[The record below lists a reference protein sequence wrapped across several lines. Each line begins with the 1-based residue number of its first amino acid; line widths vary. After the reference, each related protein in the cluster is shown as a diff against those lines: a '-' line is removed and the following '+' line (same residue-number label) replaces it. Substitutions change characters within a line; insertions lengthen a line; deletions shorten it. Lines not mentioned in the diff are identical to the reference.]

1 MKKFYSYLLILLF
14 LPCCKS
20 KEKIEGHYPYTLNGT
35 IADFATYP
43 LPFVPL
49 ISAHRGGRYIEG
61 YPENCLETFQY
72 IASKHD
78 FIIEMDIV
86 MSRDSVLYLMHDRS
100 LERTTNGNGSSFN
113 HSWDYISGLYLK
125 DYKGQLTSYKVS
137 TLENVLQ
144 WADGNAFLSLD
155 IKRGTDRKLLLKL
168 LYQYETYR
176 FAEII
181 TYSAEEVTF
190 YKDHAPEFILS
201 ANVRNE
207 DELDRVLAT
216 GIEKYR
222 IKPFLGTSRKSKDF
236 IQKLHDMGWVTTLG
250 TLGNIDAQ
258 AQARGFRIYDEL
270 IETGVDIFATDYPLE
285 VAEYF
290 YGNTVKQ

>member
-1 MKKFYSYLLILLF
+1 MKKYFLYLLILLF
-14 LPCCKS
+14 QPYCKS
-20 KEKIEGHYPYTLNGT
+20 KGKAEDYNPNKLHGT
-35 IADFATYP
+35 ITDITTYP

-61 YPENCLETFQY
+61 FPENCLETFQY
-72 IASKHD
+72 ITSKYD

-86 MSRDSVLYLMHDRS
+86 MSSDSVLYLMHDRS
-100 LERTTNGNGSSFN
+100 LERTTNGYGSSFN
-113 HSWDYISGLYLK
+113 QSWDYISGLYLK
-125 DYKGQLTSYKVS
+125 DSKGLLTTYKVP
-137 TLENVLQ
+137 TLETVLQ
-144 WADGNAFLSLD
+144 WADGNALLSLD

-168 LYQYETYR
+168 LYQFEAYR

-190 YKDHAPEFILS
+190 YKEHAPEFILS

-207 DELDRVLAT
+207 DEINRVLAT
-216 GIEKYR
+216 GINKDR
-222 IKPFLGTSRKSKDF
+222 IKPFLGTSRKSHTF
-236 IQKLHDMGWVTTLG
+236 IQTLHDIGWVTTLG

-270 IETGVDIFATDYPLE
+270 IEMGVDIFATDYPLE
-285 VAEYF
+285 VAQY
-290 YGNTVKQ
+290 YYNTHGNQ